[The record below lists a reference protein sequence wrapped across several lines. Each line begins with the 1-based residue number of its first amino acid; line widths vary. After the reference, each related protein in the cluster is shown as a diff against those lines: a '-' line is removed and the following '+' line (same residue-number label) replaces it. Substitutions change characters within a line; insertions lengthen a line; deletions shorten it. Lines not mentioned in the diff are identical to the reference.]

1 MPVDASD
8 DQRWWP
14 TPDGTARISEVDD
27 GRAEDDPRTAFVR
40 DRDRLLYTDEFERLR
55 GVTQVVSPTEGILCH
70 DRHSHS
76 LRVEQLAM
84 RMAQNGQLLASR
96 PLDAPRGKPE
106 IWVVAAAALAHDLG
120 HPPFGHVAEEE
131 LNHLLRQPVIGDP
144 DGFEGNAQS
153 FRILTRLAAHRRE
166 GLGLRL
172 TRRVL
177 RATLKYPWLS
187 SAMPAEY
194 ESHRKYGAYLDDR
207 RAFAFAVGGS
217 AGSTRAPR
225 SLEAAIMD
233 AADAI
238 TYSVHDLLDFFRA
251 GLIDLGRL
259 QTFTPGERDEIARA
273 KAPTRDQRDGLTAIM
288 PLFAGFQRYEDSLA
302 GRADVQQLTSRLITT
317 LVGRHRLHWNA
328 PEGWTVAPDPQA
340 DYAMDFLQGLTR
352 RFVIDSDTL
361 AVTQVGHRRVVRRLF
376 KLYIRSLVEREDRV
390 FPAQF
395 RGDAEQLG
403 REIKAAPPEVVP
415 NPEPASVEG
424 TSVSTD
430 VSGIRVRS
438 DDPILRVPKAL
449 RMRAARL
456 AADVVA
462 SLTDRQALSL
472 NLRVSGLLPQD
483 GFAGQRDA

>member
-1 MPVDASD
+1 MDATD
-8 DQRWWP
+8 GTRWWP
-14 TPDGTARISEVDD
+14 APDGSARVSEVND
-27 GRAEDDPRTAFVR
+27 GRDEDDSRDPFVR

-84 RMAQNGQLLASR
+84 RMAQNPQLLATR
-96 PLDAPRGKPE
+96 PNDAPDEAPDLS
-106 IWVVAAAALAHDLG
+106 VVAAAALAHDLG

-131 LNHLLRQPVIGDP
+131 LDALLRQPIIEDE

-153 FRILTRLAAHRRE
+153 FRILTRLAAHRR
-166 GLGLRL
+166 GGRGLRL

-187 SAMPAEY
+187 PAMPARY
-194 ESHRKYGAYLDDR
+194 EKHRKYGAYLNDR
-207 RAFAFAVGGS
+207 AAFEFAIRGH
-217 AGSTRAPR
+217 AGAERAPR

-259 QTFTPGERDEIARA
+259 QTLTPEEYDAIARSRPKNA
-273 KAPTRDQRDGLTAIM
+273 GVRNGLLAIM
-288 PLFAGFQRYEDSLA
+288 PLFAGFTRYEDSLA
-302 GRADVQQLTSRLITT
+302 GRSDVQQLTSRLITT
-317 LVGRHRLHWNA
+317 LVGRHALRWNA
-328 PEGWTVAPDPQA
+328 VDGWEVVPDPETE
-340 DYAMDFLQGLTR
+340 YAMDFLKGLTR
-352 RFVIDSDTL
+352 RYVIDSDTL

-376 KLYIRSLVEREDRV
+376 KLYIRSLVEREHRV

-403 REIKAAPPEVVP
+403 REIRDTPLDAADETTTELAQQGVDSINVSAPP
-415 NPEPASVEG
+415 
-424 TSVSTD
+424 
-430 VSGIRVRS
+430 VRS
-438 DDPILRVPKAL
+438 DDPVLRVPKPL
-449 RMRAARL
+449 RIRAARL